1 MFALALSISIFGTL
15 VGLGGG
21 FLLVPLLRLIFGLP
35 PAITAGSSL
44 ALVVTNNATAS
55 IAYFRQRRIALET
68 GLLIALGGLPGSVL
82 GALTVRTMSTRLF
95 DWLLA
100 ILTLAVAVDMLAF
113 GKMRLH
119 HPRRGALQGNAKRM
133 LTVVAGFAVGILS
146 GMFGAGGG
154 IVLVSALFYFTDLS
168 PHEVTATTQFAILF
182 VATVG
187 LLTHGFAHDLRLNYA
202 LPLVLGGLVGG
213 PIGAR
218 LSLRIKPSR
227 LVSLVALA
235 LMLAACS
242 LVARDILR

>member
-1 MFALALSISIFGTL
+1 MFALALGISVFGTL

-82 GALTVRTMSTRLF
+82 GALVVRTMSTRLF

-100 ILTLAVAVDMLAF
+100 ILTLAVAVDMLVF
-113 GKMRLH
+113 GKMRLN
-119 HPRRGALQGNAKRM
+119 HPRRGALQGSVKRVF
-133 LTVVAGFAVGILS
+133 TVVAGFAVGILS

-187 LLTHGFAHDLRLNYA
+187 LLTHALLHDLRLNYA
-202 LPLVLGGLVGG
+202 MPLVLGGLVGG